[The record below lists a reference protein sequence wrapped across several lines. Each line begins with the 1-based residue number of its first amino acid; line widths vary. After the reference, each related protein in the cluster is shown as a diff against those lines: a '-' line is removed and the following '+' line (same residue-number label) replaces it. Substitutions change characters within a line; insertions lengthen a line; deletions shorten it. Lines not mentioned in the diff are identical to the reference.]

1 MHRKSV
7 HHYRFTMDKKI
18 LRKKLIEHD
27 FGSMNARQFEAVTT
41 VNGALLV
48 LAGAG
53 SGKTTVLVNRIANLV
68 KYGNAYKSDICR
80 NLTEEDIAAA
90 MQYLEDKTDILP
102 QGVFCVEAPRP
113 WEILAITFTN
123 KAAGELKER
132 IAKKLGSGAEDIWA
146 GTFHS
151 ICGKILR
158 INAERI
164 GFTSRFTIYD
174 SDDQK
179 RLMKDI
185 MKEQNVDEKLF
196 PAKAV
201 LSAISSAK
209 DALVSPE
216 EFSATA
222 GSDLKNQ
229 TVAKLYRE
237 YQKRLSAADAMDF
250 DDMICHT
257 VRLFSENEDVLERY
271 SGRFRYIMVD
281 EYQDT
286 NHAQYE
292 LVRLLSSV
300 HGNLCVVGDDDQS
313 IYRFRGAT
321 IENILNFEDDFGGA
335 VTIRLE
341 QNYRSTGNILSAANE
356 VISNNKGRKGK
367 TLWTAGE
374 DGDLIQIYTAS
385 DERGEARYITDC
397 ILENVR
403 NGAHFSDHAILYR
416 MNAQSAAVENVFAR
430 SGVSYRVI
438 GGMRFYD
445 RKEIRDVLAYL
456 NLIHNNND
464 EIRLRR
470 IINEPKRGIGNTT
483 VSHAMEIAATLGI
496 SLFECFE
503 SADQYAPIAR
513 AAAKLSDFCKIIREL
528 SNAAE
533 TLCLSELV
541 ETMLDKTGYRLSLET
556 DTSPEAADRLLNV
569 EEFVNTVKQ
578 YELENDEP
586 TLSAFL
592 EEIALVSDIDSMNE
606 TDDKV
611 TLMTVHSAK
620 GLEFERVFLIGMEEG
635 IFPGQQSIFG
645 GTAEIE
651 EERRLAYVAITRAK
665 RQLTITN
672 ASTRMLYGSTGR
684 NMPSRFL
691 REIPKEYCRESAQID
706 TAFSYG
712 GGYRNRQSY
721 DYTTHQSNSM
731 HVYGGGTPLETKKSA
746 SFGTYSAAKQPAAN
760 TNASYSTGQTVEHK
774 TFGKGLILSCSSM
787 GNDTLLE
794 IAFENVGTKK
804 LMAGYAKLKII

>member
-1 MHRKSV
+1 
-7 HHYRFTMDKKI
+7 MDYI
-18 LRKKLIEHD
+18 QLRKKLIEHD

-90 MQYLEDKTDILP
+90 MQYLEGKTDILP
-102 QGVFCVEAPRP
+102 QGVFCVDAPRP

-229 TVAKLYRE
+229 TVAKLYHE

-321 IENILNFEDDFGGA
+321 IENILNFEDDFRGA

-706 TAFSYG
+706 AAFSYG

-721 DYTTHQSNSM
+721 DYTTHQSNSV